1 MKKLLTVL
9 LSLAMILSMTACGQ
23 KPETAVKEFL
33 DKCKG
38 GNLEEIA
45 DYNDEVLEEEYTEI
59 FKSIISNVTYKI
71 TGTEQTADDEA
82 VVKAQITTIDMS
94 ETFQTIIS
102 ETLTWA
108 LGQAFSGKEPTEE
121 EAYDKMM
128 EFFNNSVEKNKD
140 KTKTFDIDIQ
150 VIKDSDG
157 KWKVDVDD
165 DLIDALS
172 GGLYSS
178 VEEML
183 LDFTSGDLTGNG
195 DMQLYSKNGLTVELE
210 AGLADDSDE
219 YYDLFLY
226 NDDYAFM
233 AIKESFDLFTEKDY
247 DPNTM
252 TIDDYCK
259 MIVDINELN
268 GQFEKDSYNNP
279 CMAYI
284 NEVEGESYYYYT
296 TVRKGSDAF
305 WIVTFY
311 TFAAQKDIYAGQFEQ
326 WANTI
331 VVD

>member
-1 MKKLLTVL
+1 MKKILTIL
-9 LSLAMILSMTACGQ
+9 LSLTMILSLTACAQ

-33 DKCKG
+33 DKCKS

-45 DYNDEVLEEEYTEI
+45 DYNDEVLDEEYAEI

-71 TGTEQTADDEA
+71 SGAEQTADDEA
-82 VVKAQITTIDMS
+82 IVKTQITTVDMS
-94 ETFQTIIS
+94 ETFQNIIS

-108 LGQAFSGKEPTEE
+108 FGQALSGKEPTEE
-121 EAYDKMM
+121 ETYDKMM
-128 EFFNNSVEKNKD
+128 ELFNSSVEKNKD
-140 KTKTFDIDIQ
+140 KTKTFDLDIQ

-157 KWKVDVDD
+157 KWQVDIDD

-183 LDFTSGDLTGNG
+183 LEYASGDFAGGG
-195 DMQLYSKNGLTVELE
+195 DMQLYSKSGLSIELP
-210 AGLADDSDE
+210 AGLEDDSDE

-233 AIKESFDLFTEKDY
+233 AIKESFDLFTENEY

-252 TIDDYCK
+252 SIDDYCK

-268 GQFEKDSYNNP
+268 DQFEKDSYNNP
-279 CMAYI
+279 YMAYI
-284 NEVEGESYYYYT
+284 NEVEGENYYYYT

-311 TFAAQKDIYAGQFEQ
+311 TFAAQKDNYASQFEQ

-331 VVD
+331 VVN